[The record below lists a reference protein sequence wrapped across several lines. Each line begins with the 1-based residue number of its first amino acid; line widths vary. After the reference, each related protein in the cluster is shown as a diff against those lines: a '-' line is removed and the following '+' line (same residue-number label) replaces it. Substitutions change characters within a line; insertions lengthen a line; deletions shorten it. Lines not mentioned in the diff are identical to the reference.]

1 MKQKIIIFSVFTLL
15 IMSACKTT
23 RLVSK
28 PAAPA
33 ATGVAQ
39 LIDQVNKAQPEFKTA
54 NISKMSLAFNINE
67 REVNVSAVCKIKKDT
82 AIYISIQ
89 PFLGI
94 EMFKAELMPDSM
106 KVFDKMN
113 HRYYVTDYGF
123 FSKRFGVDVD
133 FYSFQSLLSARLF
146 CVGKKEVVADDCK
159 LVALST
165 GQSQIDYNA
174 GNILQ
179 NTLIS
184 PLNMIQQVI
193 LKAKNSDYQLQT
205 DYQDYTVVNGV
216 SFPQKIAIQATS
228 EKSKATC
235 DFSILRVEFNTNIK
249 LLPTN
254 PDRYALGDIDQL
266 LKK

>member
-1 MKQKIIIFSVFTLL
+1 MRNKIIILSVFTLL

-23 RLVSK
+23 RLIAKPGVQTATAVS
-28 PAAPA
+28 
-33 ATGVAQ
+33 Q
-39 LIDQVNKAQPEFKTA
+39 LIEQVNKVQPEFKTA
-54 NISKMSLAFNINE
+54 NISKMSLAFNLNE

-82 AIYISIQ
+82 AIFISIQ
-89 PFLGI
+89 PFMGI
-94 EMFKAELMPDSM
+94 ELFKAELMPDSL

-146 CVGKKEVVADDCK
+146 CVGKKEIVADSCK
-159 LVALST
+159 LVAMDAGLSK
-165 GQSQIDYNA
+165 IEYNS
-174 GNILQ
+174 GKMLQ
-179 NTLIS
+179 NTQIS
-184 PLNMIQQVI
+184 PLNVIQQVI

-205 DYQDYTVVNGV
+205 DYRDYTVVNGV
-216 SFPQKIAIQATS
+216 NFPQKIALQATS

-249 LLPTN
+249 LSPTS
-254 PDRYALGDIDQL
+254 PDRYTLGDIDQL